1 MYFSHAQSAF
11 KMYLTMSP
19 SITNWSTSGD
29 EFSLVFDSNPL
40 TEFVE
45 LPDSYSTMLKYCNII
60 PGIIRGALEMVRYTS
75 IIIMM
80 ILIISLIM

>member
-1 MYFSHAQSAF
+1 
-11 KMYLTMSP
+11 MYLTISP

-45 LPDSYSTMLKYCNII
+45 LPDSHNTLKYCSII
-60 PGIIRGALEMVRYTS
+60 PGIIRGALEMVLLHWDVVANRRVVESGRSFRQS
-75 IIIMM
+75 IA
-80 ILIISLIM
+80 